1 MSNATDSAGKIPPET
16 RPAESDSGG
25 DSGPRPTI
33 KINVMHGS
41 SQHEFHLPAQS
52 TFGDVKKL
60 LVNKTGLEPVEQRL
74 FFRGIEKG
82 DNLHLHLEGVKDK
95 SKLLL
100 LEGTA
105 SKERKLEETR
115 KQNVMSKAFEA
126 IAGVRAEVDKL
137 SNRHVLLTRAKQDD
151 VDDMVCFYLMRD
163 NHRMTLT
170 YFNIY
175 MGFKTHESIRIEGL
189 KAPPSTFDKQA
200 FWKEIMGLEVYN
212 PNALKYSKDI
222 DIKDVALRLAHRQ
235 WRSFIGLGVSEICMV
250 TSIEVAINGGN
261 KASEKEFL
269 VLTELLMSQ
278 LLKLDGIEAEGEAKL
293 QRKAEVNRVQNLV
306 DKLDSLKARNAN
318 PFSNSSNAV
327 KVTTQWETFDSG
339 MESLDAPSDNP
350 SSTKVTQEWERFD

>member
-137 SNRHVLLTRAKQDD
+137 SNR
-151 VDDMVCFYLMRD
+151 
-163 NHRMTLT
+163 
-170 YFNIY
+170 
-175 MGFKTHESIRIEGL
+175 
-189 KAPPSTFDKQA
+189 
-200 FWKEIMGLEVYN
+200 
-212 PNALKYSKDI
+212 
-222 DIKDVALRLAHRQ
+222 
-235 WRSFIGLGVSEICMV
+235 V